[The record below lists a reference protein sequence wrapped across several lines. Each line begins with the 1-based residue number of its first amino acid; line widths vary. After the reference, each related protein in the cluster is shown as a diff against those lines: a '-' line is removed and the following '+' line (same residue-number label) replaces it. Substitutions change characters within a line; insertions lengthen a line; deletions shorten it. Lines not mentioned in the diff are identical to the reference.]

1 MSQSEF
7 PLEGVKEEVP
17 HVLESRETHT
27 GADTSAVSFVTV
39 DGLLISLEVGVDSNT
54 KTMGFDEKNKEEVSE
69 TAATTKTPPNEEHN
83 VDESKSGGISRK
95 MSESSLYGT
104 DQEEEDD
111 EETNERK
118 IELGPQYTLKEQLE
132 KDKDDES
139 LRRWKEQL
147 LGAVDIESAG
157 ETLEPEVKILSLEI
171 KSAGRPDIVLSVPE
185 NGKPKGSWFT
195 LKEGSRYSLQ
205 FTFKV
210 KNNIVS
216 GLKYTNTVWKT
227 GVRVDSSK
235 EMIGTFSPQAEPYTH
250 EMPEETTPSGMFAR
264 GSYAARSKFVDDDNK
279 CYLEIN
285 YYFDIR
291 KEWLPS
297 KN

>member
-1 MSQSEF
+1 
-7 PLEGVKEEVP
+7 
-17 HVLESRETHT
+17 
-27 GADTSAVSFVTV
+27 
-39 DGLLISLEVGVDSNT
+39 
-54 KTMGFDEKNKEEVSE
+54 MGFDEKNKEEVSE

-83 VDESKSGGISRK
+83 VDEPKSGGISRK

-132 KDKDDES
+132 K
-139 LRRWKEQL
+139 
-147 LGAVDIESAG
+147 

-264 GSYAARSKFVDDDNK
+264 GSYAARSKFVDDDNR

-291 KEWLPS
+291 KDWLPS